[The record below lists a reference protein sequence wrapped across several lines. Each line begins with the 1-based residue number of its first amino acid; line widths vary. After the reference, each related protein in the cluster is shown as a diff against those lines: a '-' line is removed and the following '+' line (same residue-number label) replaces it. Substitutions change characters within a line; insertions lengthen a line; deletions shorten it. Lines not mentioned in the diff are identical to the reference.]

1 LGHLALRLLL
11 SAGGVASVTFVAHK
25 VIPGNPTTVAFAYLL
40 FVLIVASTWGFVE
53 ACLSSVLATLAFNFF
68 FLPPV
73 GTFTI
78 ADPQNWV
85 ALFSFL
91 ATSLIASR
99 LSDKAKQKARYAV
112 ERQQDVERLY
122 TFSRAILLLDSNA
135 SLPKQLVQKLVEVF
149 GLSAAILYDRRSGEV
164 YRAGPS
170 EFEGMHEQLR
180 EAALNGT
187 TFSDAEPLPWRGE
200 PVKPQLVSG
209 QGRPGR
215 KPLADGRGSERH
227 WIITA
232 VRLGAEPIAS
242 LALQGAQMPDSV
254 LQGIATLIAIG
265 LERARA
271 QDLTHQVE
279 AARQSERLRTTLID
293 AMAHE
298 FKTPL
303 TSIKAATT
311 SLLADPNQPLD
322 SRTELLKIADE
333 ESDHLQD
340 LVDNAADMARLDI
353 AQIDIQ
359 PELSDVGQIVREVV
373 ASMRVGIDDR
383 QVAIASENPLPPV
396 ALDRRLMKLAIKQL
410 VDNSLKYSP
419 QDTPV
424 TVQVLRAGEG
434 VTLEVTNHGAAIPL
448 EEQSRIFERFYRS
461 PSVERQIPGSGLGL
475 SIAHR
480 IARAHH
486 GDLTLTSGPGETTFR
501 MTLPID
507 HKGSRR

>member
-1 LGHLALRLLL
+1 MSAEVTQALGPLAVRLLL
-11 SAGGVASVTFVAHK
+11 SAGGVASITFIASK
-25 VIPGNPTTVAFAYLL
+25 IIPGNPTTVAFAYLL
-40 FVLIVASTWGFVE
+40 FVLIIASTWGFVE
-53 ACLSSVLATLAFNFF
+53 ACLSSILATVAFNFF

-73 GTFTI
+73 GSFTI

-99 LSDKAKQKARYAV
+99 LSDKAKQKARYSE

-122 TFSRAILLLDSNA
+122 TFSRTILLLDNTA
-135 SLPKQLVQKLVEVF
+135 PLAKQLVQKLTEVF
-149 GLSAAILYDRRSGEV
+149 GLGAAILYDRRSGEFH
-164 YRAGPS
+164 RAGPS
-170 EFEGMHEQLR
+170 DFEGLDEHLR
-180 EAALNGT
+180 DTALNGT
-187 TFSDAEPLPWRGE
+187 TFQDPHRNRI
-200 PVKPQLVSG
+200 V
-209 QGRPGR
+209 
-215 KPLADGRGSERH
+215 
-227 WIITA
+227 TA
-232 VRLGAEPIAS
+232 IRLGSEPIAS
-242 LALQGAQMPDSV
+242 LALQGPQMPDSV

-271 QDLTHQVE
+271 QDLAHQVE

-311 SLLADPNQPLD
+311 SLLADPNQSLE

-333 ESDHLQD
+333 ESDHLQE
-340 LVDNAADMARLDI
+340 LVDNAADMARLDTTQI
-353 AQIDIQ
+353 AIQSEPSDI
-359 PELSDVGQIVREVV
+359 GQIVREVI
-373 ASMRVGIDDR
+373 ASMRYGIDDR
-383 QVAIASENPLPPV
+383 EVAVTSQEALPPV
-396 ALDRRLMKLAIKQL
+396 AVDRHLVKLAIKQL

-419 QDTPV
+419 PNTPV
-424 TVQVLRAGEG
+424 TIQVVPGDDS

-448 EEQSRIFERFYRS
+448 EEQNRVFERFYRS

-486 GDLTLTSGPGETTFR
+486 GDLTLTSSPCETTFR
-501 MTLPID
+501 MLLPID
-507 HKGSRR
+507 HKGKPI